1 MQAARKVKAK
11 DRDAVLQAIRSGK
24 SAIQIARE
32 LDLDARS
39 VNGIMSMMRRH
50 GPLPP
55 PPRPPLPTVQERLKA
70 LGKVWKESEP
80 DSEYSM
86 RTAAGEKIYIAAY
99 KKHGIVLRAGAKKNP
114 VLLTPEMASH
124 IGMKISEFANWTRIP
139 F

>member
-24 SAIQIARE
+24 SVIQIARE

-39 VNGIMSMMRRH
+39 VNGIVSMTRQHRA
-50 GPLPP
+50 LPP
-55 PPRPPLPTVQERLKA
+55 PPPMPTVQERLKA
-70 LGKVWKESEP
+70 LHKAWKESEP

-86 RTAAGEKIYIAAY
+86 RTAAGEKVYIAAY
-99 KKHGIVLRAGAKKNP
+99 KKHGIVLRAGARKNP
-114 VLLTPEMASH
+114 VLLTPDMASH